1 MRKIEIGEAGN
12 QENIPK
18 HNGSR
23 FPDFQNI
30 AFIPPMPPPAK
41 RENLLVN
48 LLFNIA
54 IPSLI
59 LAKASTPELLGP
71 VWGLIIALCFPL
83 GYGVWDFVGRRQ
95 ANFIS
100 IIGFVSVMLTGG
112 LGLMQVDN
120 FWFAVK
126 EAAVPAIIGTAVW
139 ISMFTSRP
147 LVRQFLFN
155 DQAFDTAKIHSALSE
170 RGNVETFDR
179 LLRSSTYWLVASFT
193 VSAVLNF
200 VLARWLLQS
209 PTGTPEFNAELGKMN
224 ALSWPVIVVPTL
236 VITIFALWR
245 LISGIKRLSGLTFEE
260 MMHTP
265 TEGK

>member
-1 MRKIEIGEAGN
+1 
-12 QENIPK
+12 
-18 HNGSR
+18 
-23 FPDFQNI
+23 
-30 AFIPPMPPPAK
+30 MPPPAK
-41 RENLLVN
+41 RENLLLN
-48 LLFNIA
+48 LAFNIA

-71 VWGLIIALCFPL
+71 VWGLIIALLFPVS
-83 GYGVWDFVGRRQ
+83 YGIWDFVQRKQ

-100 IIGFVSVMLTGG
+100 IIGFASVLLTGG

-126 EAAVPAIIGTAVW
+126 EAAVPSIIGLAVW
-139 ISMFTSRP
+139 GSMYTSRP

-155 DQAFDTAKIHSALSE
+155 DQAFDTAKIETALDE
-170 RGNVETFDR
+170 HDNREHFNR
-179 LLRSSTYWLVASFT
+179 LLRNSTYWLVASFT

-209 PTGTPEFNAELGKMN
+209 PTGSPEFNAELGKMN
-224 ALSWPVIVVPTL
+224 ALSWPVIVVPTMI
-236 VITIFALWR
+236 ITIFALWR
-245 LISGIKRLSGLTFEE
+245 LISGIKRLSGLSFEE

-265 TEGK
+265 PEKPKA

>member
-1 MRKIEIGEAGN
+1 
-12 QENIPK
+12 
-18 HNGSR
+18 
-23 FPDFQNI
+23 
-30 AFIPPMPPPAK
+30 MPPPAK

-48 LLFNIA
+48 LIFNIA

-83 GYGVWDFVGRRQ
+83 GYGVWDFVQRRE

-100 IIGFVSVMLTGG
+100 IIGFASVLLTGG
-112 LGLMQVDN
+112 LGLAEVDN

-126 EAAVPAIIGTAVW
+126 EAAVPSIIGLAVW
-139 ISMFTSRP
+139 ASMFTKRP

-155 DQAFDTAKIHSALSE
+155 DQAFDTAKINAALEE
-170 RGNVETFDR
+170 RENLGVFDR

-193 VSAVLNF
+193 LSAILNF
-200 VLARWLLQS
+200 VLARWLLKS

-224 ALSWPVIVVPTL
+224 ALSWPVIVVPTMF
-236 VITIFALWR
+236 ITIFALWR
-245 LISGIKRLSGLTFEE
+245 LISGIKRLSGLSFEE
-260 MMHTP
+260 MMHEQP
-265 TEGK
+265 AKK

>member
-1 MRKIEIGEAGN
+1 
-12 QENIPK
+12 
-18 HNGSR
+18 
-23 FPDFQNI
+23 
-30 AFIPPMPPPAK
+30 MPPPAK

-48 LLFNIA
+48 LIFNIA

-71 VWGLIIALCFPL
+71 VWGLIIALCFPVS
-83 GYGVWDFVGRRQ
+83 YGIWDFVQRRQ

-100 IIGFVSVMLTGG
+100 IIGFASVLLTGG

-139 ISMFTSRP
+139 ISMYTSRP

-155 DQAFDTAKIHSALSE
+155 EQAFDTTKINAALAE
-170 RGNVETFDR
+170 RDNLAAFDR
-179 LLRSSTYWLVASFT
+179 LLRSSTYWLVGSFT
-193 VSAVLNF
+193 LSAVLNF

-224 ALSWPVIVVPTL
+224 ALSWPVIVIPSM
-236 VITIFALWR
+236 VIMIFALWR
-245 LISGIKRLSGLTFEE
+245 LIGGIKRLSGLSFEE
-260 MMHTP
+260 MVHAKA
-265 TEGK
+265 EKK

>member
-1 MRKIEIGEAGN
+1 
-12 QENIPK
+12 
-18 HNGSR
+18 
-23 FPDFQNI
+23 
-30 AFIPPMPPPAK
+30 MPPPAK
-41 RENLLVN
+41 RENLLLN
-48 LLFNIA
+48 LAFNIA

-71 VWGLIIALCFPL
+71 IGGLIIALLFPVS
-83 GYGVWDFVGRRQ
+83 YGIWDFVQRKQ

-100 IIGFVSVMLTGG
+100 IIGFASVLLTGG

-126 EAAVPAIIGTAVW
+126 EAAVPSIIGLAVW
-139 ISMFTSRP
+139 ASMYTSRP

-155 DQAFDTAKIHSALSE
+155 DQAFDTVKIESALDE
-170 RGNVETFDR
+170 RDNRDAFNR
-179 LLRSSTYWLVASFT
+179 LLSNSTYWLVASFT

-200 VLARWLLQS
+200 VLARWLLTS

-224 ALSWPVIVVPTL
+224 VLSWPVIVVPTMI
-236 VITIFALWR
+236 ITIFALWR

-260 MMHTP
+260 MMHAP
-265 TEGK
+265 PEKPNS